1 LRARCTA
8 WANEPFPFR
17 WRIILTGACGFV
29 GSTIVRQL
37 LAEWPGLE
45 IVGFDHLGREGA
57 ELNRDR
63 LRRLGVELV
72 HGDLRC
78 ASDLADWPKAD
89 WVIDAAANPSV
100 LAGLTGEGGSRRLV
114 EHNLLGTVNV
124 LEYCRRHGAGL
135 VLLSTSRVY
144 SLPPLAGLP
153 LKKTGLAYGLDTSK
167 ELPPGV
173 SAEGV
178 AEGFSTA
185 PPVSLYGVTKL
196 ASEQLAL
203 EYGATFGFPVWI
215 DRCGVLAGEG
225 QFGRADQGI
234 FAYWIN
240 AWLRGRPLK
249 YIGFDGTG
257 AQSRDCLHPADLVPL
272 LRRQLTE
279 PSRPVARIQNVA
291 GGRTQTMSLAELS
304 AWCAARFGPR
314 EVASDPV
321 PRPFD
326 VAWLTLDAGLAGRQW
341 DWRPVTPLET
351 VLGRI
356 ADHAEKNPRWLELSG
371 TR

>member
-1 LRARCTA
+1 MPGGQHGRE
-8 WANEPFPFR
+8 NPFPLR
-17 WRIILTGACGFV
+17 LRIILTGACGFV
-29 GSTIVRQL
+29 GSTLVRQL
-37 LAEWPGLE
+37 LAEWPGCE

-57 ELNRDR
+57 ELNRDA
-63 LRRLGVELV
+63 LRQVGVKLI

-100 LAGLTGEGGSRRLV
+100 LAGLTGEGGSRQLV

-124 LEYCRRHGAGL
+124 LEYCRRHGAGF

-144 SLPPLAGLP
+144 SLPALAGLP
-153 LKKTGLAYGLDTSK
+153 LSKVGLAYGLDTSK
-167 ELPPGV
+167 ALPPGV
-173 SAEGV
+173 SAAGV
-178 AEGFSTA
+178 AEEFSTA

-272 LRRQLTE
+272 LRRQMAE

-304 AWCAARFGPR
+304 AWCAERFGPR
-314 EVASDPV
+314 DVASDPV

-326 VAWLTLDAGLAGRQW
+326 VAWLSLDAGLAGRQW

>member
-1 LRARCTA
+1 M
-8 WANEPFPFR
+8 
-17 WRIILTGACGFV
+17 
-29 GSTIVRQL
+29 GSTLARQL
-37 LAEWPGLE
+37 LAEWPGVELT
-45 IVGFDHLGREGA
+45 GFDHLGREGA
-57 ELNRDR
+57 ELNRDA
-63 LRRLGVELV
+63 LRQLGVRLI

-78 ASDLADWPKAD
+78 ASDLADWPAVD

-100 LAGLTGEGGSRRLV
+100 LAGLTGEGGSRQLV

-124 LEYCRRHGAGL
+124 LEYCRRHRAGF

-144 SLPPLAGLP
+144 SLPPLASLP
-153 LKKTGLAYGLDTSK
+153 LKKVGLAYDLDTAQP
-167 ELPPGV
+167 LPAGV

-178 AEGFSTA
+178 SEEFSTA

-215 DRCGVLAGEG
+215 NRCGVLAGAG

-240 AWLRGRPLK
+240 AWLRQRPLK

-257 AQSRDCLHPADLVPL
+257 AQARDCLHPADLVPL
-272 LRRQLTE
+272 LRRQLAE
-279 PSRPVARIQNVA
+279 PARDVARIQNVA
-291 GGRTQTMSLAELS
+291 GGRSQVMSLAQLS
-304 AWCAARFGPR
+304 AWCAERFGPHD
-314 EVASDPV
+314 VASDPV

-326 VAWLTLDAGLAGRQW
+326 VAWLALDARRAAQQW
-341 DWRPVTPLET
+341 DWQPRTSLPMI
-351 VLGRI
+351 LGEI
-356 ADHAEKNPRWLELSG
+356 AAHAEANPRWLELSG
-371 TR
+371 VR

>member
-1 LRARCTA
+1 M
-8 WANEPFPFR
+8 
-17 WRIILTGACGFV
+17 
-29 GSTIVRQL
+29 GSTLARQL
-37 LAEWPGLE
+37 LAEWPGVELT
-45 IVGFDHLGREGA
+45 GFDHLGREGS
-57 ELNRDR
+57 ELNRDV
-63 LRRLGVELV
+63 LRQLGVRLI

-78 ASDLADWPKAD
+78 ASDLADWPAVD

-100 LAGLTGEGGSRRLV
+100 LAGLTGEGGSRQLV

-124 LEYCRRHGAGL
+124 LEYCRSQRAGF

-144 SLPPLAGLP
+144 SLPPLATLP
-153 LKKTGLAYGLDTSK
+153 LKKVGLAYDLDTAQP
-167 ELPPGV
+167 LPTGV

-178 AEGFSTA
+178 AEDFSTA

-215 DRCGVLAGEG
+215 NRCGVLAGAG

-240 AWLRGRPLK
+240 AWLRQRPLK

-257 AQSRDCLHPADLVPL
+257 AQARDCLHPADLVPL

-279 PSRPVARIQNVA
+279 PARDVARIQNVA
-291 GGRTQTMSLAELS
+291 GGRAQVMSLAKLS
-304 AWCAARFGPR
+304 AWCADRFGVR
-314 EVASDPV
+314 EVTSDPV

-326 VAWLTLDAGLAGRQW
+326 VAWLALDARLAAQQW
-341 DWRPVTPLET
+341 GWQPRTSLLTILEE
-351 VLGRI
+351 I
-356 ADHAEKNPRWLELSG
+356 AAHAEANPRWLELSG
-371 TR
+371 VR